1 MAPAR
6 TSNRRAQR
14 DQNTNPA
21 LLNNVQSHQP
31 VDEEKTELFL
41 EPMMGTPLALYV
53 DKDVEGRDQIVELI
67 TVGTHSIGVPFF
79 FSPFVKPLGI
89 LFGSLISPH

>member
-6 TSNRRAQR
+6 TSNRRTQR

-21 LLNNVQSHQP
+21 ILNNVQQHQA
-31 VDEEKTELFL
+31 VEQQKDDLFL

-53 DKDVEGRDQIVELI
+53 DKDVDSRDAIVELI
-67 TVGTHSIGVPFF
+67 TVGSHSIGVLSTSTP
-79 FSPFVKPLGI
+79 STMALGN
-89 LFGSLISPH
+89 LAGT